1 MKNSLIAM
9 ILLAGCLMPACRGEG
24 STSQPQITGPAMS
37 VLITER
43 NCLSLEVPVGT
54 QVVWT
59 NKGTQVHVV
68 QSEPADDGSRLIDS
82 GELQMNDS
90 FSFTFLEPGI
100 YDYQCTLD
108 GSMTG
113 RITVRQE

>member
-1 MKNSLIAM
+1 
-9 ILLAGCLMPACRGEG
+9 
-24 STSQPQITGPAMS
+24 MS

-43 NCLSLEVPVGT
+43 NCLSLEVPMGT

-68 QSEPADDGSRLIDS
+68 QSEPADDGSRVIDS
-82 GELQMNDS
+82 GELQINDS
-90 FSFTFLEPGI
+90 FSFTFLEPGT
-100 YDYQCTLD
+100 YNYQCTLD

-113 RITVRQE
+113 RITVRPE